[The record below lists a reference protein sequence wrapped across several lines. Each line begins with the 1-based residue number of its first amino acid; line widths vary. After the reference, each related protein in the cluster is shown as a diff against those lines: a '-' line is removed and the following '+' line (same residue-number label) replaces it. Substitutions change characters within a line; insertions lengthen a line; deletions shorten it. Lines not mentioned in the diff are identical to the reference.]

1 MKNSDEGLEETSNQE
16 LEQIQPTAEEL
27 AEIKDQGYLE
37 DSAAIVGYATRQEQ
51 YNAYGEA
58 VVVIPQGSSV
68 LDFGCGRGDFYS
80 WHQITYNKPE
90 FDYLGVDANQ
100 VLIDTGNKI
109 YDNINLKCLDWNNL
123 KEEDTKDW
131 CINIRSNNL
140 RYDTSVKISDIDY
153 LKSTISKM
161 YEMCNQGLII
171 SLASDKFDIPNR
183 LSYNAGDILKWAL
196 GEYDNVVIDH
206 TTDTDQ
212 FLLVIYKN
220 N

>member
-183 LSYNAGDILKWAL
+183 LSYNAGDVLKWAL
-196 GEYDNVVIDH
+196 EEYDNVVIDH